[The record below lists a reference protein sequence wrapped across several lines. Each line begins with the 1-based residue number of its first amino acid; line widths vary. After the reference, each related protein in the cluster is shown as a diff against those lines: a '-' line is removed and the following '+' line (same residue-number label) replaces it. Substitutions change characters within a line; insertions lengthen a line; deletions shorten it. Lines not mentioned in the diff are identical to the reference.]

1 MMYGTVYMTLKARR
15 DADVQWEKAKNLL
28 LDQQA
33 RGLTESQLDLL
44 QYAFVKT
51 IETLDQLG
59 DRTSAQSWVT
69 LGNDFVGG
77 DREYEAVKRSLG
89 L

>member
-1 MMYGTVYMTLKARR
+1 MYCGCS
-15 DADVQWEKAKNLL
+15 NC
-28 LDQQA
+28 DQHHC
-33 RGLTESQLDLL
+33 GESQLDLL

-59 DRTSAQSWVT
+59 DRATAQSWVA
-69 LGNDFVGG
+69 LGDDFVGG

>member
-1 MMYGTVYMTLKARR
+1 MYKR
-15 DADVQWEKAKNLL
+15 Q
-28 LDQQA
+28 
-33 RGLTESQLDLL
+33 L